1 MSRKFVLPVVAA
13 FCLLAPVASLTAQ
26 DTTAPVTKTAK
37 VKKVKTVKFTI
48 ANQGTTSLDLK
59 SGDTPVTIAPGQ
71 SQSLTAVAGTKIVTA
86 SDSSRG
92 TAGTVVAQVTDDM
105 NGSTVSLH

>member
-1 MSRKFVLPVVAA
+1 MSRKFILPVVAA

-26 DTTAPVTKTAK
+26 DAPVTKTAK

-48 ANQGTTSLDLK
+48 ANQGTTPLDLK

-71 SQSLTAVAGTKIVTA
+71 SQSMTAAAGTKIVTA